1 MFFAAKVY
9 IIVFGGVFFLLNIL
23 GVNIF
28 YKVFCE
34 TVVCN
39 GFLFIFALCF
49 FSRLYYDVV

>member
-9 IIVFGGVFFLLNIL
+9 IIVFDGVVFLLKLL
-23 GVNIF
+23 GFNIF

-39 GFLFIFALCF
+39 GFLFIFAL
-49 FSRLYYDVV
+49 

>member
-39 GFLFIFALCF
+39 GFLFIFAL
-49 FSRLYYDVV
+49 